1 MFFIDL
7 VVRLCISSRYVH
19 FCFFNIELR
28 QLDLQRNQLTG
39 IIPRSVG
46 RLENLLYLNIKDNP
60 SLGGRVPV
68 QELGRLTKLN
78 RLSLVHC
85 NFSDGDAALE
95 VLRES
100 LPRCKIWI

>member
-1 MFFIDL
+1 
-7 VVRLCISSRYVH
+7 V
-19 FCFFNIELR
+19 IELR

-39 IIPRSVG
+39 VIPRSVG

-60 SLGGRVPV
+60 QLGGRVPV
-68 QELGRLTKLN
+68 LELSRLTKLN

-85 NFSDGDAALE
+85 NFVDSDAALE
-95 VLRES
+95 TLRDN